1 MKKILFTLLAS
12 VALLSAKAQ
21 TAQTAT
27 SDTTVYS
34 VVEKLPEFP
43 GGMNTFNRYL
53 QDNIHYPAVA
63 KQNGTH
69 GRVLLSLVIEKDGS
83 VSHVKVSKGVSPEI
97 DREAVRVVNASP
109 KWAPGME
116 KGNVV
121 RVSYTLPVYFDLSGK

>member
-1 MKKILFTLLAS
+1 MKKILFTLIAS
-12 VALLSAKAQ
+12 VALLTAKAQ
-21 TAQTAT
+21 TSTA
-27 SDTTVYS
+27 DTTVYS

-63 KQNGTH
+63 KQHGTH
-69 GRVLLSLVIEKDGS
+69 GRVLLTLVIEKDGS

-97 DREAVRVVNASP
+97 DREAVRVVMASP

-116 KGNVV
+116 KGKVV